1 MIIEPRLDEPVEF
14 LELVFGAGFWRTV
27 FEPAQHVSFDQ
38 VARHARMLSVDA
50 LHRLLDRCPDDLAGP
65 GVDAGMFQCVEDL
78 IECLDRL
85 LSLGGVHPFEKAFDE
100 GIVLQ
105 GMLCAPLVHRMRIA
119 PLVTAVA
126 RLTIDSGAMTRD
138 STS

>member
-50 LHRLLDRCPDDLAGP
+50 LHRLLDREPFAVGPDDLAVP
-65 GVDAGMFQCVEDL
+65 GIDAGMFQCVEDL

-85 LSLGGVHPFEKAFDE
+85 LSLGASIHSRKPSMKGLSSKGCFA
-100 GIVLQ
+100 
-105 GMLCAPLVHRMRIA
+105 R
-119 PLVTAVA
+119 
-126 RLTIDSGAMTRD
+126 RLTIG
-138 STS
+138 